1 MLIPEEDYERVNDNR
16 VNVKEMQKKIES
28 DMQRKEQKL
37 QAMREQKAIKE
48 TEGCTFAPQLM
59 TKKKKVEQPKRDLN
73 KFLDD

>member
-1 MLIPEEDYERVNDNR
+1 
-16 VNVKEMQKKIES
+16 
-28 DMQRKEQKL
+28 
-37 QAMREQKAIKE
+37 MREQKAIKE

>member
-37 QAMREQKAIKE
+37 
-48 TEGCTFAPQLM
+48 
-59 TKKKKVEQPKRDLN
+59 
-73 KFLDD
+73 